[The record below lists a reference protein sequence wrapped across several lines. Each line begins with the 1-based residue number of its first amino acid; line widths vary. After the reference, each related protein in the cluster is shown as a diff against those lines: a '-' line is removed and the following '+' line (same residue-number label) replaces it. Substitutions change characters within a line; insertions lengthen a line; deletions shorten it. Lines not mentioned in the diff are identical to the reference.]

1 MSYNKTVMFGKHL
14 LFVFLLSLSLAPLLE
29 AYVKPETDLKG
40 DVQEAELIL
49 RLVCVDVRE
58 GKMPAR
64 RKGLEVPTL
73 EYEFDV
79 VEVLKGDVGKKFY
92 LEQMQIT
99 NQVQAMEYGFLGPV
113 PAARFQKG
121 EEYLL
126 FLSEKSSLG
135 VRHVLSKT
143 KEPVSKDLI
152 LEIKRLL
159 NPKGMP

>member
-1 MSYNKTVMFGKHL
+1 MSYNKTVMFGKRL
-14 LFVFLLSLSLAPLLE
+14 LWMVLFSFIFSSLLN
-29 AYVKPETDLKG
+29 AYVKPETDLKT
-40 DVQEAELIL
+40 DVQQAELIL
-49 RLVCVDVRE
+49 RVVCVDFRK
-58 GKMPAR
+58 GTMPAR

-99 NQVQAMEYGFLGPV
+99 NQRQAMEYGFLGSV
-113 PAARFQKG
+113 PSARFLKG

-143 KEPVSKDLI
+143 KEPILKDLI
-152 LEIKRLL
+152 LEIKKLL
-159 NPKGMP
+159 DE